1 MAMRRACEV
10 CVVLGGADESPMR
23 RGFVSRRRRTF
34 PFVFDSASSGM
45 YAISL
50 HGSKSEYF
58 ADLEST
64 FCAAPTT
71 TASMS
76 GVVPSAAISG
86 RSASLKRMRPK
97 KMPGGMG
104 WRAVDMPEVV
114 EVAEERGVGGGCA
127 HRP

>member
-1 MAMRRACEV
+1 MSAM
-10 CVVLGGADESPMR
+10 VVGVESE
-23 RGFVSRRRRTF
+23 GE
-34 PFVFDSASSGM
+34 
-45 YAISL
+45 Y
-50 HGSKSEYF
+50 YF
-58 ADLEST
+58 ADFERT

>member
-1 MAMRRACEV
+1 MSAA
-10 CVVLGGADESPMR
+10 VVVGFESK
-23 RGFVSRRRRTF
+23 GES
-34 PFVFDSASSGM
+34 
-45 YAISL
+45 
-50 HGSKSEYF
+50 YF
-58 ADLEST
+58 ADLERT

-104 WRAVDMPEVV
+104 Y
-114 EVAEERGVGGGCA
+114 G
-127 HRP
+127 